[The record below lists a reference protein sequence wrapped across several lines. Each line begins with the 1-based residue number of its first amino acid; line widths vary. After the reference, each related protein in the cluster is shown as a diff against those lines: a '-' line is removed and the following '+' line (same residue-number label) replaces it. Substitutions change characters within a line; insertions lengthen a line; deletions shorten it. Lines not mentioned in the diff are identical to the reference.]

1 MLNDLKPQQSRSDC
15 RKNNPQ
21 QMKTILHIVLE
32 VSISIVLAFREDQ
45 QVQILAGKWKEGRKK
60 ERRQK
65 RSSLVNS
72 TASVSPTQMQIS
84 FTTVLNSRE
93 KPENL

>member
-1 MLNDLKPQQSRSDC
+1 
-15 RKNNPQ
+15 
-21 QMKTILHIVLE
+21 MKTILHIVLE

-93 KPENL
+93 KPENF